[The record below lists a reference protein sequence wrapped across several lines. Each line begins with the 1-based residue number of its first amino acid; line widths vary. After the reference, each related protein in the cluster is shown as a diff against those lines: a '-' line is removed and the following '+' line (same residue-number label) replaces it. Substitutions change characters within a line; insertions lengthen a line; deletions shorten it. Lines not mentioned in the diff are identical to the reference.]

1 MVMPIWEI
9 HMVLIYMVVQPNH
22 LDNHK
27 SHIYECNV
35 LFFFISIIFFGSQW
49 YMEEDQHRQEWG
61 WCRWCLLALAMSC
74 KTISLQHH
82 RSSTHVE
89 HISALCD
96 SMLCYSVDR
105 QQPGGM
111 PPKPPLW
118 WPKRWWHIQDI
129 ALHPPIAGLILFY
142 HAVHVTW
149 NSLVALYCLLPSGYT
164 ELMNEEL

>member
-1 MVMPIWEI
+1 MEYWYLYWLLGRFSACTYNCVTQVFFYFRLWGPFINITMPSSSVWWCLYGRSIWC
-9 HMVLIYMVVQPNH
+9 LYMVVQPNH

-27 SHIYECNV
+27 LQIYECNA

-74 KTISLQHH
+74 KTISLQYY

-105 QQPGGM
+105 
-111 PPKPPLW
+111 
-118 WPKRWWHIQDI
+118 
-129 ALHPPIAGLILFY
+129 
-142 HAVHVTW
+142 
-149 NSLVALYCLLPSGYT
+149 
-164 ELMNEEL
+164 